1 MQANEI
7 TNIFVRVVAESVK
20 LIQFHKD
27 LDKWLSFSQKVRACT
42 AIEAKLGK
50 CIWRLLREVSS

>member
-7 TNIFVRVVAESVK
+7 TTHFLRVVDESYK
-20 LIQFHKD
+20 LIKFHKD

-42 AIEAKLGK
+42 AIETKLGK
-50 CIWRLLREVSS
+50 CVWRLLREVNS